1 MLKPCLELTG
11 AALIMGNSNSILA
24 IIEPDIHPH
33 EVVERAAWLAR
44 LHNARLD
51 LLLCDPDIGP
61 LHAGWYLSNEAK
73 DIGESIHVAQQEMI
87 DELADNVRDTE
98 IDVTAGILTER
109 PVAEAVIHEV
119 NERQPMLLVKG
130 TQYHSTAER
139 AIFVDTDW
147 QLVRACPCALYL
159 VKPTEV
165 RDNPVI
171 VAAVDPTHAHD
182 KPASL
187 DKAIVGAALDLAGR
201 SGGDVHLLHTYQR
214 LTGVGREATRTFKPI
229 QIPLDELDQR
239 IRADH
244 RQRLDALAA
253 DFSIDAENVHQLP
266 GPARELLPTFAR
278 THGASVVVMGGLARW
293 SLKRAVIGSTAER
306 VLDHLP
312 CDVLLVRTPGDEN

>member
-1 MLKPCLELTG
+1 
-11 AALIMGNSNSILA
+11 MGNSNSILA

-44 LHNARLD
+44 LYDARLD
-51 LLLCDPDIGP
+51 LLLCDPDVGP

-73 DIGESIHVAQQEMI
+73 EIGMGIHMAQQAMI
-87 DELADNVRDTE
+87 DELAENVRETE
-98 IDVTAGILTER
+98 IEVNAGVLDER
-109 PVAEAVIHEV
+109 PVSEAILNVV
-119 NERQPMLLVKG
+119 DERQPMMLVKG
-130 TQYHSTAER
+130 THYHSAAER

-159 VKPTEV
+159 VKPKEI

-182 KPASL
+182 KPAAL
-187 DKAIVGAALDLAGR
+187 DKAITRAALDIAGR
-201 SGGDVHLLHTYQR
+201 SGGEVHLLHTYQR

-239 IRADH
+239 IRKDH
-244 RQRLDALAA
+244 RERLDAFAA
-253 DFSIDAENVHQLP
+253 EFEFDADHVHQLP
-266 GPARELLPTFAR
+266 GSARELLPQFAR
-278 THGASVVVMGGLARW
+278 THGAGLVVMGGLARW

-306 VLDHLP
+306 VMDHLP
-312 CDVLLVRTPGDEN
+312 CDVMIVRTPADEG